1 MERISLNGAWRARL
15 DPENIGLAA
24 GWAQSA
30 IQADC
35 LAPVPGCIQ
44 RVAELAQAYPPQNGL
59 RNGYKGTW
67 FLETNLL
74 LPELQGRN
82 VYLHIGGAAPACHLF
97 LNGQYVG
104 RHIYTLC
111 PWEENVTRFVCA
123 GENRL
128 TIAVTEDYSLM
139 YAGSRF
145 RGLDWSGIYGEVY
158 AWLGGAVRLQD
169 VYLSERGI
177 EGCAANDGAEGFSG
191 TLRAEVCGQR
201 VERFMQI
208 AAGARE
214 TFLLPVDTDPLP
226 RWTPEHPRLVEL
238 CLRING
244 EETRVT
250 TGFRTLKAQ
259 NGRIYLNDAP
269 LFLAGA
275 GEEYES
281 LDISPLMDE
290 NVIRRRFSALKAHGF
305 CFYRYHTHAPS
316 EAELRMADEMGLLV
330 GAEFGLVSNFHK
342 TLPVEKCL
350 EMLPRYVRA
359 TRWHPSLFCYCLGN
373 EGSQLM
379 VESAAEREKARVG
392 YELIR
397 QNTRN
402 QFALACFGMQ
412 GELPEVPNDIETPHL
427 WSDNFLF
434 AYDGLS
440 RVPWDLLGGT
450 SLGRPCVLHEYGK
463 FGVWPSMRDQ
473 EALNAHKGIL
483 QDFASQARMALREHG
498 LLEQEERFIDNSRRQ
513 CGAIT
518 RLILE
523 EARRQACLSGFV
535 LWSFFRGGSR
545 NTGLC
550 DDTGAHYDGDP
561 AVFRQGCN
569 APVALLMD
577 RGFQGRALPCY
588 IPQRV
593 GISLSN
599 FSARDVRGMLQVS
612 LLCEGQTVAEAHAEV
627 SANSGETKE
636 VLAFHFSV
644 PGEYQ
649 GKKLVLRAEMDEA
662 QNAWDFWAFD
672 SAVSDAAVLLY
683 VRDPEIETLLL
694 AQFPKAVRLQD
705 ADSLRLGCRAW
716 NHPQWVET
724 ALALRRPV
732 IADGMDAITQAI
744 LHGGGRV
751 LFLDTGRLPAEWYT
765 PALLPQLGER
775 DTGRF
780 YTSFRAGWHTGNLL
794 TVVEQSPTLAGFP
807 QEGFCD
813 LQFYAMVQSARGLN
827 HQRVEADLQTD
838 LRSLVYAVAN
848 VPYQQPQKPLVQD
861 PNAIREQETVQN
873 RTFDLM
879 CQNYLLAGE
888 AAYVCSMKLLRDPA
902 GKALLK
908 LLVSRC

>member
-359 TRWHPSLFCYCLGN
+359 TR
-373 EGSQLM
+373 
-379 VESAAEREKARVG
+379 
-392 YELIR
+392 
-397 QNTRN
+397 
-402 QFALACFGMQ
+402 
-412 GELPEVPNDIETPHL
+412 
-427 WSDNFLF
+427 
-434 AYDGLS
+434 
-440 RVPWDLLGGT
+440 
-450 SLGRPCVLHEYGK
+450 
-463 FGVWPSMRDQ
+463 
-473 EALNAHKGIL
+473 
-483 QDFASQARMALREHG
+483 
-498 LLEQEERFIDNSRRQ
+498 
-513 CGAIT
+513 
-518 RLILE
+518 
-523 EARRQACLSGFV
+523 
-535 LWSFFRGGSR
+535 
-545 NTGLC
+545 
-550 DDTGAHYDGDP
+550 
-561 AVFRQGCN
+561 
-569 APVALLMD
+569 
-577 RGFQGRALPCY
+577 
-588 IPQRV
+588 
-593 GISLSN
+593 
-599 FSARDVRGMLQVS
+599 
-612 LLCEGQTVAEAHAEV
+612 
-627 SANSGETKE
+627 
-636 VLAFHFSV
+636 
-644 PGEYQ
+644 
-649 GKKLVLRAEMDEA
+649 
-662 QNAWDFWAFD
+662 
-672 SAVSDAAVLLY
+672 
-683 VRDPEIETLLL
+683 
-694 AQFPKAVRLQD
+694 
-705 ADSLRLGCRAW
+705 
-716 NHPQWVET
+716 
-724 ALALRRPV
+724 
-732 IADGMDAITQAI
+732 
-744 LHGGGRV
+744 
-751 LFLDTGRLPAEWYT
+751 
-765 PALLPQLGER
+765 
-775 DTGRF
+775 
-780 YTSFRAGWHTGNLL
+780 
-794 TVVEQSPTLAGFP
+794 
-807 QEGFCD
+807 
-813 LQFYAMVQSARGLN
+813 
-827 HQRVEADLQTD
+827 
-838 LRSLVYAVAN
+838 
-848 VPYQQPQKPLVQD
+848 
-861 PNAIREQETVQN
+861 
-873 RTFDLM
+873 
-879 CQNYLLAGE
+879 
-888 AAYVCSMKLLRDPA
+888 
-902 GKALLK
+902 
-908 LLVSRC
+908 

>member
-644 PGEYQ
+644 SGEYQ
-649 GKKLVLRAEMDEA
+649 GK
-662 QNAWDFWAFD
+662 N
-672 SAVSDAAVLLY
+672 LY
-683 VRDPEIETLLL
+683 CARKWTKRKTRGI
-694 AQFPKAVRLQD
+694 F
-705 ADSLRLGCRAW
+705 
-716 NHPQWVET
+716 
-724 ALALRRPV
+724 
-732 IADGMDAITQAI
+732 
-744 LHGGGRV
+744 
-751 LFLDTGRLPAEWYT
+751 GRLIP
-765 PALLPQLGER
+765 R
-775 DTGRF
+775 
-780 YTSFRAGWHTGNLL
+780 
-794 TVVEQSPTLAGFP
+794 
-807 QEGFCD
+807 
-813 LQFYAMVQSARGLN
+813 
-827 HQRVEADLQTD
+827 
-838 LRSLVYAVAN
+838 
-848 VPYQQPQKPLVQD
+848 
-861 PNAIREQETVQN
+861 
-873 RTFDLM
+873 
-879 CQNYLLAGE
+879 
-888 AAYVCSMKLLRDPA
+888 
-902 GKALLK
+902 
-908 LLVSRC
+908 